1 MEITEQPGCE
11 DLREL
16 LVEKYEI
23 NIEPLDLGYKVKV
36 GCKSFAITSTET
48 LINMLTKYLNNPG
61 QTQKEF
67 HNKTLI
73 IK

>member
-1 MEITEQPGCE
+1 METTLQPVCE
-11 DLREL
+11 DSREFYT
-16 LVEKYEI
+16 EKYEI
-23 NIEPLDLGYKVKV
+23 NIETLDLGYKVRV
-36 GCKSFAITSTET
+36 GCRSFAITSTET